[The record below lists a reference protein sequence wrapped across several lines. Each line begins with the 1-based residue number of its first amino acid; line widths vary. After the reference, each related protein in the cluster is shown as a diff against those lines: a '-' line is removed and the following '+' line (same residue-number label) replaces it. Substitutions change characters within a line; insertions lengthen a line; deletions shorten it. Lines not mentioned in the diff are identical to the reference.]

1 MLRRQDRRN
10 VSTEYQT
17 GVGFDAPAHKFIIK
31 DNDVANGFM
40 LNEYFF
46 VKTFKTIFQT
56 DICTS
61 HYLYPVNK
69 TTPLMKAIEVL
80 TTAGT
85 SKNKQPEKE
94 SRQSAKRV
102 LFVFLKE
109 KKTE

>member
-1 MLRRQDRRN
+1 MLRRQDRRK

-17 GVGFDAPAHKFIIK
+17 GVGFDAPAHKIIIK

-40 LNEYFF
+40 LNEYFS
-46 VKTFKTIFQT
+46 VKTIFQT

-85 SKNKQPEKE
+85 SKNKQSETKADNLRNGF
-94 SRQSAKRV
+94 S
-102 LFVFLKE
+102 LFF
-109 KKTE
+109 